1 MSGGCILTFF
11 IIIMNIVVLDGY
23 VANSGDLSWD
33 ELSQSGDLTVYD
45 RTAPDQVVERALE
58 AEAIFTNKVVIDKD
72 IIARLP
78 DLRFIGVLATGYNN
92 VDIHAAREAGIT
104 VCNVPAYST
113 EAVVQTIFAHLLN
126 ITNRVQEH
134 TDSVRR
140 GDWTACA
147 DFCYRLGSITEL
159 SGLTMGI
166 YGLGNIGKRVAC
178 VAHAFG
184 MEVIALTTKMQWEL
198 PEYITPV
205 SDHDLFAKSDVLVL
219 CAPLTP
225 DNTDFVN
232 ADTLSLMKP
241 TAIVINTARGGMVDS
256 QALARAL
263 DEGRI
268 AAAGIDVLVN
278 EPPMASEPLLTAR
291 NCYITPHYAWQSDA
305 ARRRLL
311 DISASNLKA
320 FIGGKPV
327 NVVN

>member
-1 MSGGCILTFF
+1 
-11 IIIMNIVVLDGY
+11 MNIVVLDGY

-33 ELSQSGDLTVYD
+33 ELAQSGDLTVYD
-45 RTAPDQVVERALE
+45 RTSPDQVVERARG

-72 IIARLP
+72 IIAQLP
-78 DLRFIGVLATGYNN
+78 ELRFIGVLATGYNN
-92 VDIHAAREAGIT
+92 VDIQAASEAGIT

-126 ITNRVQEH
+126 ITNRVQLH
-134 TDSVRR
+134 NDSVRR

-159 SGLTMGI
+159 AGLTMGI

-184 MEVIALTTKMQWEL
+184 MEVIALTTKLQWEL

-225 DNTDFVN
+225 DNANFVN
-232 ADTLSLMKP
+232 AHTLSLMKP

-263 DEGRI
+263 NEGSI

-278 EPPMASEPLLTAR
+278 EPPLASEPLLNAR